1 MPSNLVYIS
10 DLAFDVN
17 VSRDNRQVSFSNIG
31 AEVNLSTNRIFSGTD
46 LKNIKVNLGLKNN
59 VLRYNFAADMD
70 TTLKAKIA
78 GTGDMTNNQFKFV
91 VDTLA
96 VDYKNLLLK
105 NDSALVATYTKESF
119 DIQHFALRRNGSR
132 VLLTGSLLGNGS
144 MRNLS
149 LKVDNL
155 GTDILKELGG
165 LKTDVSAKINMFAT
179 ANGYLDKPEIKLN
192 LGVDSIKTEKVN
204 LGNLQCSL
212 DYAPR
217 LLKTNVVFLDSAYNK
232 SNPLLTLNGSIP
244 VDLGFMGVKDRIVHN
259 QPVSLTLKSTD
270 FDLSALGEL
279 AAAYIGKL
287 SGKMNADLSVGGTMD
302 KFVYG
307 GQLSMN
313 NANFLLKQ
321 NNLTY
326 GMDMNLTLANETV
339 TIENLALKNTG
350 QTKFPGTLK
359 GTGNINFAG
368 TNLETIDAT
377 ITGNLAVLGPNSKAV
392 LPAYGDLVLQSDGS
406 WRFTYDK
413 GSSDF
418 TGKVLLKNT
427 NVTFVPPTTSYASDN
442 KNDFNYHFVIDS
454 SKIDK
459 KQADFNQIVTLSQ
472 KYAPS
477 VKKSGAAA
485 GSNLN
490 YDLNIKIDNEAKVV
504 VIIYPEFNQQLTA
517 VLDGDLT
524 YGSNGVAQGE
534 FKVLE
539 GSTLSFFQTFTVT
552 GTIYFE
558 SDLTNPRMD
567 LVATYIGDHTDPAD
581 SGKVVE
587 KVAVKIKLK
596 GSREEI
602 AKSLAQ
608 NSENI
613 GVYVGEENID
623 NDTPSPKYNTAD
635 AISFL
640 ISGKFPT
647 ELSAND
653 QTKQSSTLAN
663 YTDKLTGY
671 GYSIA
676 SSLIS
681 SYANSQ
687 LGDVVKSIELE
698 QRGSQYQFGISGKV
712 SNLRYSIGG
721 STEAL
726 QDFTKANLKF
736 EYPFSEY
743 FLMRFERKDPIIQT
757 SGLNEKVNELGL
769 RYKFIF

>member
-1 MPSNLVYIS
+1 
-10 DLAFDVN
+10 
-17 VSRDNRQVSFSNIG
+17 
-31 AEVNLSTNRIFSGTD
+31 
-46 LKNIKVNLGLKNN
+46 
-59 VLRYNFAADMD
+59 
-70 TTLKAKIA
+70 
-78 GTGDMTNNQFKFV
+78 
-91 VDTLA
+91 
-96 VDYKNLLLK
+96 
-105 NDSALVATYTKESF
+105 
-119 DIQHFALRRNGSR
+119 
-132 VLLTGSLLGNGS
+132 
-144 MRNLS
+144 
-149 LKVDNL
+149 
-155 GTDILKELGG
+155 
-165 LKTDVSAKINMFAT
+165 
-179 ANGYLDKPEIKLN
+179 
-192 LGVDSIKTEKVN
+192 
-204 LGNLQCSL
+204 
-212 DYAPR
+212 
-217 LLKTNVVFLDSAYNK
+217 
-232 SNPLLTLNGSIP
+232 
-244 VDLGFMGVKDRIVHN
+244 
-259 QPVSLTLKSTD
+259 
-270 FDLSALGEL
+270 
-279 AAAYIGKL
+279 
-287 SGKMNADLSVGGTMD
+287 
-302 KFVYG
+302 
-307 GQLSMN
+307 
-313 NANFLLKQ
+313 
-321 NNLTY
+321 
-326 GMDMNLTLANETV
+326 
-339 TIENLALKNTG
+339 
-350 QTKFPGTLK
+350 
-359 GTGNINFAG
+359 
-368 TNLETIDAT
+368 DAT

-427 NVTFVPPTTSYASDN
+427 NVTFVPPSTSYASDN

-477 VKKSGAAA
+477 VKKAGAAA

-504 VIIYPEFNQQLTA
+504 IVIFPEFNQQLTA

-558 SDLTNPRMD
+558 SDITNPRMD
-567 LVATYIGDHTDPAD
+567 LVATYIGDHNAPVD
-581 SGKVVE
+581 SG

-647 ELSAND
+647 ELTAND
-653 QTKQSSTLAN
+653 QTKQSSTLAE
-663 YTDKLTGY
+663 YRDKLTGY

-676 SSLIS
+676 SSLVS
-681 SYANSQ
+681 GYVNSQ